1 MEIFTLKITCD
12 CCKKASLQREY
23 CARRVSVRLSDRDFY
38 KYAVLEHGWR
48 KSLVGWTCPDCQV
61 QATSNPDCQTQAT
74 SKQPGLSGTSNSK

>member
-38 KYAVLEHGWR
+38 KYAVMEHGWR
-48 KSLVGWTCPDCQV
+48 KSVIGWTCPDCQAR
-61 QATSNPDCQTQAT
+61 ATSN
-74 SKQPGLSGTSNSK
+74 QPGLPGTGNSN